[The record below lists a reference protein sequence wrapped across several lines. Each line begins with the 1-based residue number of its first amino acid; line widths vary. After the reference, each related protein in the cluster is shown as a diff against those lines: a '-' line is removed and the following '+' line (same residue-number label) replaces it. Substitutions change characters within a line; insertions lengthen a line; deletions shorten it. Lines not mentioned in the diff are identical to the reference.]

1 MNQARLCLLQLAECR
16 LGSVARRA
24 NGFFSLLSLGDVGVD
39 QHKAAARNRIAAHF
53 NDAAVG
59 PSRLLKKSGAFADEA
74 RVVTVVD
81 IELPNEATRGADHS
95 PSATAGGVILV
106 VPFP

>member
-1 MNQARLCLLQLAECR
+1 MSDHPSCIDISHWQNFPDFEQVRAA
-16 LGSVARRA
+16 GVVAMI
-24 NGFFSLLSLGDVGVD
+24 
-39 QHKAAARNRIAAHF
+39 HKATEGTSYVDPNRAINCINAS
-53 NDAAVG
+53 N
-59 PSRLLKKSGAFADEA
+59 RLLKKSGAFADEA

>member
-1 MNQARLCLLQLAECR
+1 METLQRRLSERDAGTSAPIGAFVLRTVESQHAVLFGFVSPRSC
-16 LGSVARRA
+16 
-24 NGFFSLLSLGDVGVD
+24 NG
-39 QHKAAARNRIAAHF
+39 A
-53 NDAAVG
+53 
-59 PSRLLKKSGAFADEA
+59 SRLLKKSGAFADEA